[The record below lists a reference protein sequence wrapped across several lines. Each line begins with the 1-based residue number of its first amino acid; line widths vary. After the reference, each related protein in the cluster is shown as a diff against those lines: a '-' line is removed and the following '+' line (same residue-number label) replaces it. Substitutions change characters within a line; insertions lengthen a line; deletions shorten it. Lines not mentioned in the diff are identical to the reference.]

1 MNATREANTEEHKTT
16 LETSKANP
24 APASNCPVGA
34 ISESCATM
42 LVTQNMP
49 TSITAIK
56 MLAVKLPNGA
66 ISTEYL
72 LCYCTEETEEEDLY
86 WLATELFNDRTKS

>member
-1 MNATREANTEEHKTT
+1 MNATREAKTEEHKTI
-16 LETSKANP
+16 LETGKANP

-34 ISESCATM
+34 ISESCATI

-49 TSITAIK
+49 ITISDIK
-56 MLAVKLPNGA
+56 MLAMKLPNDA

-72 LCYCTEETEEEDLY
+72 YI
-86 WLATELFNDRTKS
+86 